1 MTTLL
6 DKPLFLTEAQVA
18 RILGVHPATLHRLA
32 HAGKSPIPVV
42 WVTPSTRRYRRV
54 DVERLAG
61 ILEEDA
67 S

>member
-61 ILEEDA
+61 LETDE